1 MRARRPKGKPR
12 AASAIQQKANMITMK
27 GGVRRKRV
35 IEIILSDSLNAV
47 RDSLPVALLLVGNN
61 DMMRRAVSD
70 LAWVEVSSGLSMVME
85 DMPINVQGGSCRFH
99 CAQRRAYI

>member
-1 MRARRPKGKPR
+1 
-12 AASAIQQKANMITMK
+12 MK

-47 RDSLPVALLLVGNN
+47 RGSWPVALLFVDNN
-61 DMMRRAVSD
+61 DMMRAVSD
-70 LAWVEVSSGLSMVME
+70 LAWIEVSLGLSMVTVMG
-85 DMPINVQGGSCRFH
+85 DMPINVREESRGFH

>member
-1 MRARRPKGKPR
+1 MRATRPKGKPR

-27 GGVRRKRV
+27 SGVSRKRV

-47 RDSLPVALLLVGNN
+47 RGSWPVALLFVGNN
-61 DMMRRAVSD
+61 DMMRVVSD
-70 LAWVEVSSGLSMVME
+70 LAWIEVSLGLSMVMG
-85 DMPINVQGGSCRFH
+85 DMPINVREESRGFH